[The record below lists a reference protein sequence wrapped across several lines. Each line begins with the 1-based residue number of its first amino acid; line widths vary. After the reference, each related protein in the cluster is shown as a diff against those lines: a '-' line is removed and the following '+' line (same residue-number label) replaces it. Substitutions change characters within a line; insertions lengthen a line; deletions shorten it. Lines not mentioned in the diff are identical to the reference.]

1 MTIPMRNAIVLVLLA
16 APLLLPQTALPQE
29 ERTDPSS
36 VLDTVNRWL
45 KSLGEKTEEW
55 IKPRVG
61 NLDGNG
67 GVDWRGLATSA
78 RDFQKN
84 YPVRPN
90 VVVVVS
96 SEFGEIRVDAWENP
110 VVRVRAEISVG
121 AETVEVADEIVDAIN
136 IDVTELA
143 DRVEVSTKYPDT
155 RDRGKVAIEV
165 NYAITVPA
173 NASVLCSNNFGDT
186 IVHGTRGT
194 VAVDSRFGVVDLRD
208 LSGAVSV
215 RAQGEFPLNASGL
228 RNGGSFELQSTQAE
242 FVSVSGSLHVSNFMG
257 SVTLRELAPESDL
270 DVTSQSGPI
279 HVYVPENSKPDIAV
293 TTLYGAIQSDVP
305 VERSSQGNLSLGR
318 VINLESPQKLTLH
331 ASFAT
336 VYVHQEGLKPSPAAP
351 AQNGGEY
358 VTRGVEESAELTDD
372 MRVRV
377 NATLGDVRIE
387 GVDSNMLEV
396 KATKVVRMQIKENA
410 EKAIEALG
418 LRIEPVDGNLTIATA
433 VRDNMEAL
441 GCTHYRVDLVI
452 RCPRT
457 APIEIHAQS
466 GYTSIEGMASAI
478 DMEQGKGTVTVS
490 HCKRD
495 DGAFEVDNESG
506 DIIVSD
512 CQGPMTLTSQQ
523 GTIKTTNV
531 YGKQTLTANLGK
543 VLVDTPKGEVTV
555 RGRGGDVN
563 ILALDGVLG
572 EYNVQVERGNLELV
586 IPKTADAEL
595 WVTTKNGIPDSAV
608 PLTGTMER
616 GLYQGKGQLNSAQY
630 RVDLTTDGGNVY
642 IYWPAE

>member
-1 MTIPMRNAIVLVLLA
+1 MSVPVRYALAIALLA
-16 APLLLPQTALPQE
+16 ALLLPQVALPQE
-29 ERTDPSS
+29 DRTDPSS

-45 KSLGEKTEEW
+45 KSLGEKTEEF

-67 GVDWRGLATSA
+67 GVDRRGLATSA

-90 VVVVVS
+90 VVVAIS

-121 AETVEVADEIVDAIN
+121 AESVEVADEIIDAIN
-136 IDVTELA
+136 IDVTEVA
-143 DRVEVSTKYPDT
+143 DRIEISTKYPDT

-165 NYAITVPA
+165 NYVITVPQSA
-173 NASVLCSNNFGDT
+173 NVLCSNNFGDT
-186 IVHGTRGT
+186 IVHGTSGT
-194 VAVDSRFGVVDLRD
+194 VAVDSRFGVVDLRE
-208 LSGAVSV
+208 LAGTVTV

-242 FVSVSGSLHVSNFMG
+242 FSNVSGKLQVGNFMG
-257 SVTLRELAPESDL
+257 SVTLRDLAPDCDL
-270 DVTSQSGPI
+270 DVTNQSGPI
-279 HVYVPENSKPDIAV
+279 HVYLPENSKPDMAI

-305 VERSSQGNLSLGR
+305 VERSSQGNLALGR
-318 VINLESPQKLTLH
+318 VINMESPQQLTLH

-336 VYVHQEGLKPSPAAP
+336 IYIHQEGLKPSPAAP

-358 VTRGVEESAELTDD
+358 VTRGIEDSAKLADD
-372 MRVRV
+372 MQVHV
-377 NATLGDVRIE
+377 KATLGDVRIE
-387 GVDSNMLEV
+387 GVDSETLEV
-396 KATKVVRMQIKENA
+396 KATKVVRMRIKENA

-418 LRIEPVDGNLTIATA
+418 LRIEPENGTLMISTA

-457 APIEIHAQS
+457 APINVNAQS
-466 GYTSIEGMASAI
+466 GFTSIEGMGSTIAV
-478 DMEQGKGTVTVS
+478 EQNKGTVTVS
-490 HCKRD
+490 DCKGEE
-495 DGAFEVDNESG
+495 GAMTVANESG
-506 DIIVSD
+506 DVIVTES
-512 CQGPMTLTSQQ
+512 QGPVTLTSQQ
-523 GTIKTTNV
+523 GMVKTASV
-531 YGKQTLTANLGK
+531 YGKQTLTANMGK

-572 EYNVQVERGNLELV
+572 EYNVQVERGNVELV

-595 WVTTKNGIPDSAV
+595 WVTTKNGVPDSAV
-608 PLTGTMER
+608 QLTGTMER
-616 GLYQGKGQLNSAQY
+616 DLYQGKGQLNSGQN
-630 RVDLTTDGGNVY
+630 RVDLTSDGGNVY